1 MSQNPSPL
9 ATTEA
14 RRWQAVATR
23 DATSDGAFV
32 YAVASTG
39 VFCRP
44 SCPSRRPTAP
54 HNVRFF
60 DSAEAAVAAGFR
72 ACRRCRPE
80 VPGLADPERRIV
92 EAVCGAI
99 AEAEEAIPTLDELAE
114 AAGVSPHH
122 LQRVFTRARAV
133 AAPLCRG
140 PAARALHRRPAPGR
154 AGDGGALRCR
164 LWLVQPALRE
174 ADAHL
179 GMTPASYAKGG
190 AGAQIAFSVA
200 DSPLGRLLGRQPVAV
215 SAPSAWAMTTG
226 RWRPSCGATSRPPP
240 FGRDDDALAAP
251 LAAVLDHLAGWLPR
265 LDLPIDVRATAF
277 QWQVWRAL
285 VAHPARRDPHLR
297 RHRRRAWPSQGG
309 PRRRA
314 GLRPQPGRPRRALP
328 PRGRRRRSL
337 AGYRWGLERKRRLLD
352 LEKTKKGD

>member
-1 MSQNPSPL
+1 VGHEPEPIPLL

-44 SCPSRRPTAP
+44 SCPSRRPQR

-122 LQRVFTRARAV
+122 LQRVFTRANTGCRRAV
-133 AAPLCRG
+133 MPRPGGASASP
-140 PAARALHRRPAPGR
+140 PACARA
-154 AGDGGALRCR
+154 CR
-164 LWLVQPALRE
+164 
-174 ADAHL
+174 
-179 GMTPASYAKGG
+179 
-190 AGAQIAFSVA
+190 
-200 DSPLGRLLGRQPVAV
+200 
-215 SAPSAWAMTTG
+215 
-226 RWRPSCGATSRPPP
+226 
-240 FGRDDDALAAP
+240 
-251 LAAVLDHLAGWLPR
+251 
-265 LDLPIDVRATAF
+265 
-277 QWQVWRAL
+277 
-285 VAHPARRDPHLR
+285 
-297 RHRRRAWPSQGG
+297 
-309 PRRRA
+309 
-314 GLRPQPGRPRRALP
+314 
-328 PRGRRRRSL
+328 
-337 AGYRWGLERKRRLLD
+337 
-352 LEKTKKGD
+352 